1 MMAFLHSEPARG
13 GQRTEHQFRELARL
27 SFGHPENLAPL
38 PESRRA
44 IRLPTVADC
53 RTYHH
58 SKMTNHSKPSNMS
71 DKDKTRPRGR
81 PKASG
86 IRKLSKSVTVKFSRI
101 DYERLLHRSRQAN
114 RTLAEFIREA
124 AFEARIV
131 ARHSTEEAAVI
142 RNLVGMANNLNQLAR
157 LSHQTGFYR
166 TRNAVMEQ
174 LEKLKVIMNE
184 YKKVER
190 RNT

>member
-1 MMAFLHSEPARG
+1 MMAFLHSEPAKG

-38 PESRRA
+38 QSRGGNP
-44 IRLPTVADC
+44 LPTVADC
-53 RTYHH
+53 KTYHH
-58 SKMTNHSKPSNMS
+58 SEMTNYIKPSKMS
-71 DKDKTRPRGR
+71 NSNKIKPRGR

-124 AFEARIV
+124 AFDTRIV
-131 ARHSTEEAAVI
+131 ARHSTEETTVM
-142 RNLVGMANNLNQLAR
+142 RNLVGMANNLNQLTR

-166 TRNAVMEQ
+166 TRNAVMEL

-184 YKKVER
+184 YK
-190 RNT
+190 T

>member
-1 MMAFLHSEPARG
+1 
-13 GQRTEHQFRELARL
+13 
-27 SFGHPENLAPL
+27 
-38 PESRRA
+38 
-44 IRLPTVADC
+44 
-53 RTYHH
+53 
-58 SKMTNHSKPSNMS
+58 MTNHSKPSNMS

-157 LSHQTGFYR
+157 LSH
-166 TRNAVMEQ
+166 
-174 LEKLKVIMNE
+174 
-184 YKKVER
+184 
-190 RNT
+190 

>member
-1 MMAFLHSEPARG
+1 
-13 GQRTEHQFRELARL
+13 
-27 SFGHPENLAPL
+27 
-38 PESRRA
+38 
-44 IRLPTVADC
+44 
-53 RTYHH
+53 
-58 SKMTNHSKPSNMS
+58 MS

-131 ARHSTEEAAVI
+131 AKAFDGGSSRHTQSCGNGEQPEPACQAVPPDRVLPDKECRHGTARKTE
-142 RNLVGMANNLNQLAR
+142 
-157 LSHQTGFYR
+157 SDH
-166 TRNAVMEQ
+166 
-174 LEKLKVIMNE
+174 
-184 YKKVER
+184 ER
-190 RNT
+190 I

>member
-38 PESRRA
+38 PESRRQSA
-44 IRLPTVADC
+44 PNGR

-124 AFEARIV
+124 AFEASIV

-166 TRNAVMEQ
+166 TRNAVMEL

>member
-1 MMAFLHSEPARG
+1 
-13 GQRTEHQFRELARL
+13 
-27 SFGHPENLAPL
+27 
-38 PESRRA
+38 
-44 IRLPTVADC
+44 
-53 RTYHH
+53 
-58 SKMTNHSKPSNMS
+58 MS

-142 RNLVGMANNLNQLAR
+142 RNLVGMANNLNSLPGCPTRQG
-157 LSHQTGFYR
+157 STGQGMPSW
-166 TRNAVMEQ
+166 NCS
-174 LEKLKVIMNE
+174 KN
-184 YKKVER
+184 
-190 RNT
+190 

>member
-1 MMAFLHSEPARG
+1 
-13 GQRTEHQFRELARL
+13 
-27 SFGHPENLAPL
+27 
-38 PESRRA
+38 
-44 IRLPTVADC
+44 
-53 RTYHH
+53 
-58 SKMTNHSKPSNMS
+58 MS

-131 ARHSTEEAAVI
+131 PGI
-142 RNLVGMANNLNQLAR
+142 RRRKQPSYAILWEW
-157 LSHQTGFYR
+157 R
-166 TRNAVMEQ
+166 T
-174 LEKLKVIMNE
+174 
-184 YKKVER
+184 
-190 RNT
+190 T

>member
-1 MMAFLHSEPARG
+1 
-13 GQRTEHQFRELARL
+13 
-27 SFGHPENLAPL
+27 
-38 PESRRA
+38 
-44 IRLPTVADC
+44 
-53 RTYHH
+53 
-58 SKMTNHSKPSNMS
+58 MS

-142 RNLVGMANNLNQLAR
+142 RNLVGMANNLNQLDR
-157 LSHQTGFYR
+157 LSRQPGFYR
-166 TRNAVMEQ
+166 TRKADLEQ
-174 LEKLKVIMNE
+174 LEKLKVLMNE